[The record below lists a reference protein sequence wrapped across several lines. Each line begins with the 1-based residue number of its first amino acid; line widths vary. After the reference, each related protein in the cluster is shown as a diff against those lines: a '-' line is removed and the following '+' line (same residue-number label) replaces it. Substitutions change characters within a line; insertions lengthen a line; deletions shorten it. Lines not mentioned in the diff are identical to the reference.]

1 MRRHSI
7 RWLAAIIAVFALV
20 AAACGGDDEPATTV
34 AQPDTGAAQAEIDA
48 AQAAADEARAAAEEA
63 DAKLAA
69 AQAAADEASAE
80 QQAEAQAALEAA
92 EAEAEAAR
100 AEAAEAEA
108 EAEAAQAEAAAA
120 AAEAAEA
127 EADVARA
134 EAEAAEAEAALAE
147 AIAAGDITDV
157 ATVDMDT
164 NGDGK
169 VILGVAAAG
178 PRDDGAYYQAL
189 VDAAEEISAAQG
201 WEAPIVV
208 DNIEPAVAATELEN
222 LAAQGVDIIA
232 VGAGEISDPLADL
245 VEQYPDIFW
254 YCNCGTGFPQ
264 MDGVALSTNDGAEIE
279 YVVGVAAGLLLQ
291 ERGGDT
297 AYMIGCCDL
306 GFEVETELAMRL
318 GMKAVDPSY
327 DVVYTP
333 TGNFPFDFDNVA
345 GATEAFNVALD
356 AGMDLIYPYL
366 GGAHEPLVQLA
377 NANNIPVTSAG
388 ASDVCSR
395 TDLHWDMAALFD
407 GGDFARAVFPL
418 IVSGQFEEGSIYK
431 FSVGRDP
438 EVGAL
443 ICDPTPEQKELLDQ
457 AHADVLNGYCLAE
470 FDTIRAIA
478 YGGVDL
484 EAPLVCSDA

>member
-1 MRRHSI
+1 MRRHSF
-7 RWLAAIIAVFALV
+7 RWLV
-20 AAACGGDDEPATTV
+20 AAIAAFSLIAASCGGDDDDSTVTPAASEDEPM
-34 AQPDTGAAQAEIDA
+34 
-48 AQAAADEARAAAEEA
+48 AAEE
-63 DAKLAA
+63 
-69 AQAAADEASAE
+69 EPMAE
-80 QQAEAQAALEAA
+80 EEPAA
-92 EAEAEAAR
+92 EEEPMAEE
-100 AEAAEAEA
+100 EPAAEEEPMAED
-108 EAEAAQAEAAAA
+108 EPMTEE
-120 AAEAAEA
+120 EEIT
-127 EADVARA
+127 
-134 EAEAAEAEAALAE
+134 E
-147 AIAAGDITDV
+147 AIEETDITDI
-157 ATVDMDT
+157 ATLDMDT

-169 VILGVAAAG
+169 VVLGVAAAG

-201 WEAPIVV
+201 WEPPVVV
-208 DNIEPAVAATELEN
+208 DNIEPAVADRELEN
-222 LAAQGVDIIA
+222 LVAQGVDIIA
-232 VGAGEISDPLADL
+232 VGAGEISDPLPDL
-245 VEQYPDIFW
+245 VERYPDVFW

-264 MDGVALSTNDGAEIE
+264 MDGAALSTNDGAEIE
-279 YVVGVAAGLLLQ
+279 YVVGVAAGLILQ

-318 GMKAVDPSY
+318 GLKAVDPSY

-356 AGMDLIYPYL
+356 AGMDFVYPYL

-377 NANNIPVTSAG
+377 NENNIPVTSAG
-388 ASDVCSR
+388 ASDVCGR

-431 FSVGRDP
+431 FAVGRDP

-443 ICDPTPEQKELLDQ
+443 ICNPTPEQKELLDQ
-457 AHADVLNGYCLAE
+457 AHADVWNGYCLAE
-470 FDTIRAIA
+470 FDMIRAIA
-478 YGGVDL
+478 YGGVEM
-484 EAPLVCSDA
+484 EAPLTCSDA

>member
-1 MRRHSI
+1 MRRHSF
-7 RWLAAIIAVFALV
+7 RWLAAMIAVLGLV
-20 AAACGGDDEPATTV
+20 AAACGSDDEPVTTA
-34 AQPDTGAAQAEIDA
+34 AQPDIAAAQAEVDA
-48 AQAAADEARAAAEEA
+48 AQAAAAEAEANLAAAEA
-63 DAKLAA
+63 
-69 AQAAADEASAE
+69 AAADAAAE

-92 EAEAEAAR
+92 R
-100 AEAAEAEA
+100 A
-108 EAEAAQAEAAAA
+108 EAEAAQAEADAAQAAFEAAQAEAGAAQAEADAALA
-120 AAEAAEA
+120 AAEAAQ
-127 EADVARA
+127 
-134 EAEAAEAEAALAE
+134 AEAAAFEAALAE
-147 AIAAGDITDV
+147 AIAAGDIETL
-157 ATVDMDT
+157 ATIDLDT

-201 WEAPIVV
+201 WEPPVII
-208 DNIEPAVAATELEN
+208 DNIEPAVADTELEN
-222 LAAQGVDIIA
+222 LVAQGVDIIA
-232 VGAGEISDPLADL
+232 VGAGEISDPLPDL
-245 VEQYPDIFW
+245 VARYPDVFW

-264 MDGVALSTNDGAEIE
+264 LDGVALSTNDGAEIE
-279 YVVGVAAGLLLQ
+279 YVVGYATGLLLQ

-318 GMKAVDPSY
+318 GLKAVDPSY

-356 AGMDLIYPYL
+356 AGMDALYPYL

-377 NANNIPVTSAG
+377 NEHDIVVMSAG
-388 ASDVCSR
+388 ASNVCDR

-438 EVGAL
+438 EVGSK
-443 ICDPTPEQKELLDQ
+443 ICGPTDEQKALLDQ
-457 AHADVLNGYCLAE
+457 AHTDVLNGYCLAE

-478 YGGVDL
+478 YGGADL
-484 EAPLVCSDA
+484 EAPLVCADA

>member
-1 MRRHSI
+1 MRRHSF
-7 RWLAAIIAVFALV
+7 RWLAAMIAVLGLV
-20 AAACGGDDEPATTV
+20 AAACGSDDEPVTTA
-34 AQPDTGAAQAEIDA
+34 AQPDIAAAQAEVDA
-48 AQAAADEARAAAEEA
+48 AQAAAAEAEANLAAAEA
-63 DAKLAA
+63 
-69 AQAAADEASAE
+69 AAADAAAE

-92 EAEAEAAR
+92 R
-100 AEAAEAEA
+100 A
-108 EAEAAQAEAAAA
+108 EAEAAQAEAEAAQAAFEAAQAEAGAAQAEADAALA
-120 AAEAAEA
+120 AAEAAQ
-127 EADVARA
+127 
-134 EAEAAEAEAALAE
+134 AEAAAFEAALAE
-147 AIAAGDITDV
+147 AIAAGDIETL
-157 ATVDMDT
+157 ATIDLDT

-201 WEAPIVV
+201 WEPPVII
-208 DNIEPAVAATELEN
+208 DNIEPAVADTELEN
-222 LAAQGVDIIA
+222 LVAQGVDIIA
-232 VGAGEISDPLADL
+232 VGAGEISDPLPDL
-245 VEQYPDIFW
+245 VARYPDVFW

-264 MDGVALSTNDGAEIE
+264 LDGVALSTNDGAEIE
-279 YVVGVAAGLLLQ
+279 YVVGYATGLLLQ

-318 GMKAVDPSY
+318 GLKAVDPSY

-356 AGMDLIYPYL
+356 AGMDALYPYL
-366 GGAHEPLVQLA
+366 GGAHEPLVQLS
-377 NANNIPVTSAG
+377 NEHDIVVMSAG
-388 ASDVCSR
+388 ASNVCDR

-438 EVGAL
+438 EVGSK
-443 ICDPTPEQKELLDQ
+443 ICGPTDEQKALLDQ
-457 AHADVLNGYCLAE
+457 AHTDVLNGYCLAE

-478 YGGVDL
+478 YGGADL
-484 EAPLVCSDA
+484 EAPLVCADA

>member
-1 MRRHSI
+1 MRRHPFK
-7 RWLAAIIAVFALV
+7 WFAAIVAAFALV
-20 AAACGGDDEPATTV
+20 AAACGDDEEPAETVAPAVEGEAPAAPTADEEEAHDDEDEAHDHDEDEAHDEDEDEAHDDEPV
-34 AQPDTGAAQAEIDA
+34 VV
-48 AQAAADEARAAAEEA
+48 EEGE
-63 DAKLAA
+63 DLS
-69 AQAAADEASAE
+69 EVME
-80 QQAEAQAALEAA
+80 ETE
-92 EAEAEAAR
+92 
-100 AEAAEAEA
+100 
-108 EAEAAQAEAAAA
+108 
-120 AAEAAEA
+120 
-127 EADVARA
+127 
-134 EAEAAEAEAALAE
+134 
-147 AIAAGDITDV
+147 ITDV

-189 VDAAEEISAAQG
+189 VDAALEISEAQG
-201 WEAPIVV
+201 WESPVII
-208 DNIEPAVAATELEN
+208 DNIEPAVADTELEN
-222 LAAQGVDIIA
+222 LVAQGVDIIA
-232 VGAGEISDPLADL
+232 VGAGEIADPLPDL
-245 VEQYPDIFW
+245 VERYPDVFW

-264 MDGVALSTNDGAEIE
+264 TPGVALSTNDGAEIE

-291 ERGGDT
+291 ENGGDT

-318 GMKAVDPSY
+318 GLKAVDPSY
-327 DVVYTP
+327 DVIYTP

-356 AGMDLIYPYL
+356 AGMDFVYPYL

-377 NANNIPVTSAG
+377 NENGIPVTSAG

-431 FSVGRDP
+431 FAVGRDP
-438 EVGAL
+438 EVGSL
-443 ICDPTPEQKELLDQ
+443 LCDPTPEQKEMLDQ
-457 AHADVLNGYCLAE
+457 AHTDVFNGYCLAE
-470 FDTIRAIA
+470 FDMIRAIA
-478 YGGVDL
+478 YGGVDM

>member
-1 MRRHSI
+1 MRRHSF
-7 RWLAAIIAVFALV
+7 RWLAAMIAVFGLV
-20 AAACGGDDEPATTV
+20 AAGCGSDDEPATTV

-63 DAKLAA
+63 EARLAE
-69 AQAAADEASAE
+69 AQAAADAASAE
-80 QQAEAQAALEAA
+80 QQAEARAALEAA

-108 EAEAAQAEAAAA
+108 AAEAAQ
-120 AAEAAEA
+120 
-127 EADVARA
+127 A
-134 EAEAAEAEAALAE
+134 EAEAAEAEAAEAEAEAAEAAAAAAEAEAALAE
-147 AIAAGDITDV
+147 LIAEGDIETA
-157 ATVDMDT
+157 ATIDLDA

-169 VILGVAAAG
+169 IILGVAAAG

-201 WEAPIVV
+201 WEAPIVI

-232 VGAGEISDPLADL
+232 VGAGEISDPLPDL
-245 VEQYPDIFW
+245 VEQFPDIFW

-264 MDGVALSTNDGAEIE
+264 LDGVALSTNDGAEIE

-291 ERGGDT
+291 EHGGDT

-356 AGMDLIYPYL
+356 AGMDLLYPYL

-377 NANNIPVTSAG
+377 NEHGIPVTSAG

-395 TDLHWDMAALFD
+395 TDLTWEMAALFD

-418 IVSGQFEEGSIYK
+418 IVAGQFEEGSIYK

-457 AHADVLNGYCLAE
+457 AHADVWNGYCLAE

>member
-1 MRRHSI
+1 MRRHSF
-7 RWLAAIIAVFALV
+7 RWLAASLAAFALI
-20 AAACGGDDEPATTV
+20 AASCGDDDAETTVTPDEPA
-34 AQPDTGAAQAEIDA
+34 
-48 AQAAADEARAAAEEA
+48 AEEPM
-63 DAKLAA
+63 
-69 AQAAADEASAE
+69 AE
-80 QQAEAQAALEAA
+80 EEPMTAEE
-92 EAEAEAAR
+92 EIT
-100 AEAAEAEA
+100 
-108 EAEAAQAEAAAA
+108 
-120 AAEAAEA
+120 
-127 EADVARA
+127 
-134 EAEAAEAEAALAE
+134 E
-147 AIAAGDITDV
+147 AIEETDITDL
-157 ATVDMDT
+157 ATIDMDT

-201 WEAPIVV
+201 WESPIVV

-232 VGAGEISDPLADL
+232 VGAGEISDPLPDL
-245 VEQYPDIFW
+245 VAQYPDIFW

-279 YVVGVAAGLLLQ
+279 YVVGVAAGLILQ

-297 AYMIGCCDL
+297 AYMIGCCEL

-356 AGMDLIYPYL
+356 AGMDLVYPYL

-377 NANNIPVTSAG
+377 NEHSIPVTSAG

-443 ICDPTPEQKELLDQ
+443 ICNPTPEQEELLDQ

-478 YGGVDL
+478 YGGADL

>member
-1 MRRHSI
+1 MRRHSF
-7 RWLAAIIAVFALV
+7 RWLAAVVAVFALI
-20 AAACGGDDEPATTV
+20 AAACGGDDDDTTETVTPAAT
-34 AQPDTGAAQAEIDA
+34 
-48 AQAAADEARAAAEEA
+48 DEAMDDEEPMVEEEA
-63 DAKLAA
+63 MDDEMTEEEEIT
-69 AQAAADEASAE
+69 QAIEE
-80 QQAEAQAALEAA
+80 TE
-92 EAEAEAAR
+92 
-100 AEAAEAEA
+100 
-108 EAEAAQAEAAAA
+108 
-120 AAEAAEA
+120 
-127 EADVARA
+127 
-134 EAEAAEAEAALAE
+134 
-147 AIAAGDITDV
+147 ITDV
-157 ATVDMDT
+157 GTLDMDS

-189 VDAAEEISAAQG
+189 VDAAEQISEAQG
-201 WEAPIVV
+201 WEPPVII

-222 LAAQGVDIIA
+222 LVAQGVDIIA
-232 VGAGEISDPLADL
+232 VGAGEISDPLPDL
-245 VEQYPDIFW
+245 VAEYPDVFW

-264 MDGVALSTNDGAEIE
+264 LDGVALSTNDGAEIE
-279 YVVGVAAGLLLQ
+279 YVVGYATGLLLQ

-318 GMKAVDPSY
+318 GLKAVDPSY

-356 AGMDLIYPYL
+356 AGMDALYPYL

-377 NANNIPVTSAG
+377 NEHDIIVMSAG
-388 ASDVCSR
+388 ASNVCER

-438 EVGAL
+438 EVGSK
-443 ICDPTPEQKELLDQ
+443 ICGPTDEQKALLDQ

-478 YGGVDL
+478 YGGADL
-484 EAPLVCSDA
+484 EAPLVCADA

>member
-1 MRRHSI
+1 MRRHSF
-7 RWLAAIIAVFALV
+7 RWLAAMIAVFGLV
-20 AAACGGDDEPATTV
+20 AAGCGSDDEPATTV

-63 DAKLAA
+63 EARLAE
-69 AQAAADEASAE
+69 AQAAADAASAE

-92 EAEAEAAR
+92 EAEAAAAR

-108 EAEAAQAEAAAA
+108 AAEAAQ
-120 AAEAAEA
+120 
-127 EADVARA
+127 A
-134 EAEAAEAEAALAE
+134 EAEAAEAEAAQAEAEAAEAAAAAAEAEAALAE
-147 AIAAGDITDV
+147 LIAEGDIETA
-157 ATVDMDT
+157 ATIDLDA

-169 VILGVAAAG
+169 IILGVAAAG

-201 WEAPIVV
+201 WEAPIVI

-232 VGAGEISDPLADL
+232 VGAGEISDPLPDL
-245 VEQYPDIFW
+245 VEQFPDIFW

-264 MDGVALSTNDGAEIE
+264 TDGVALSTNDGAEIE

-291 ERGGDT
+291 EHGGDT

-356 AGMDLIYPYL
+356 AGMDLLYPYL

-377 NANNIPVTSAG
+377 NEHGIPVTSAG

-395 TDLHWDMAALFD
+395 TDLTWEMAALFD

-418 IVSGQFEEGSIYK
+418 IVAGQFEEGSIYK

-457 AHADVLNGYCLAE
+457 AHADVWNGYCLAE

>member
-1 MRRHSI
+1 MRRNSF
-7 RWLAAIIAVFALV
+7 RWLAAMVAVFALV

-34 AQPDTGAAQAEIDA
+34 AQPDTGASQAEIDA

-63 DAKLAA
+63 EARLAA

-100 AEAAEAEA
+100 AEAAAA
-108 EAEAAQAEAAAA
+108 AADAEAAQAEAAEAGAA
-120 AAEAAEA
+120 
-127 EADVARA
+127 
-134 EAEAAEAEAALAE
+134 AAEAEAALAE
-147 AIAAGDITDV
+147 LIAEGDIETA
-157 ATVDMDT
+157 ATIDLDA
-164 NGDGK
+164 NGDGRI
-169 VILGVAAAG
+169 ILGVAAAG

-189 VDAAEEISAAQG
+189 VDAAEQISAAQG
-201 WEAPIVV
+201 WEEPIVI

-232 VGAGEISDPLADL
+232 VGAGEISDPLPDL
-245 VEQYPDIFW
+245 VEQFPDIFW
-254 YCNCGTGFPQ
+254 YCNCGTGVPQ

-291 ERGGDT
+291 EHGGDT

-356 AGMDLIYPYL
+356 AGMDLLYPYL

-377 NANNIPVTSAG
+377 NEHGIPVTSAG

-395 TDLHWDMAALFD
+395 TDLTWEMAALFD

-418 IVSGQFEEGSIYK
+418 IVSGDFVEGSIYK
-431 FSVGRDP
+431 FAVGRDP

-443 ICDPTPEQKELLDQ
+443 ICNPTAEQKDLLDQ
-457 AHADVLNGYCLAE
+457 AHADVWNGYCLAE

-478 YGGVDL
+478 YSGADL

>member
-1 MRRHSI
+1 MRRHSF
-7 RWLAAIIAVFALV
+7 RWLAATIAVFGLV
-20 AAACGGDDEPATTV
+20 AAACGGDDEPETV
-34 AQPDTGAAQAEIDA
+34 VAQPEAAAAQPDTAAAQAEIDA

-63 DAKLAA
+63 EARLAA

-108 EAEAAQAEAAAA
+108 AAAAA
-120 AAEAAEA
+120 AAEAEQAQ
-127 EADVARA
+127 
-134 EAEAAEAEAALAE
+134 AEAAAAEAALAE
-147 AIAAGDITDV
+147 AIAEGDIETA
-157 ATVDMDT
+157 ATIDMDT

-201 WEAPIVV
+201 WEPPVII
-208 DNIEPAVAATELEN
+208 DNIEPAVADTELEN
-222 LAAQGVDIIA
+222 LVAQGVDIIA
-232 VGAGEISDPLADL
+232 VGAGEISDPLPDL
-245 VEQYPDIFW
+245 VARYPDVFW

-279 YVVGVAAGLLLQ
+279 YVVGYATGLLLQ

-318 GMKAVDPSY
+318 GLKAVDPSY
-327 DVVYTP
+327 DVIYTP

-356 AGMDLIYPYL
+356 AGMDALYPYL

-377 NANNIPVTSAG
+377 NEHDIIVMSAG
-388 ASDVCSR
+388 ASDVCNR

-438 EVGAL
+438 EVGSK
-443 ICDPTPEQKELLDQ
+443 ICGPTDEQKQLLDQ

-478 YGGVDL
+478 YGGADL
-484 EAPLVCSDA
+484 EAPLVCSEA

>member
-1 MRRHSI
+1 M
-7 RWLAAIIAVFALV
+7 IAVLGLV
-20 AAACGGDDEPATTV
+20 AAACGSDDEPVTTA
-34 AQPDTGAAQAEIDA
+34 AQPDIAAAQAEVDA
-48 AQAAADEARAAAEEA
+48 AQAAATEAEANLAAAE
-63 DAKLAA
+63 AA
-69 AQAAADEASAE
+69 AAEAASE

-92 EAEAEAAR
+92 R
-100 AEAAEAEA
+100 A
-108 EAEAAQAEAAAA
+108 EAEAAQAEADAAQAAFEAAQAEAGAAQAEADAALA
-120 AAEAAEA
+120 AAEAAQ
-127 EADVARA
+127 
-134 EAEAAEAEAALAE
+134 AEAAAFEAALAE
-147 AIAAGDITDV
+147 AIAAGDIETL
-157 ATVDMDT
+157 ATIDLDT

-201 WEAPIVV
+201 WEPPVII
-208 DNIEPAVAATELEN
+208 DNIEPAVADTELEN
-222 LAAQGVDIIA
+222 LVAQGVDIIA
-232 VGAGEISDPLADL
+232 VGAGEISDPLPDL
-245 VEQYPDIFW
+245 VARYPDVFW

-264 MDGVALSTNDGAEIE
+264 LDGVALSTNDGAEIE
-279 YVVGVAAGLLLQ
+279 YVVGYATGLLLQ

-318 GMKAVDPSY
+318 GLKAVDPSY

-356 AGMDLIYPYL
+356 AGMDALYPYL

-377 NANNIPVTSAG
+377 NEHDIVVMSAG
-388 ASDVCSR
+388 ASNVCDR

-438 EVGAL
+438 EVGSK
-443 ICDPTPEQKELLDQ
+443 ICGPTDEQKALLDQ
-457 AHADVLNGYCLAE
+457 AHTDVLNGYCLAE

-478 YGGVDL
+478 YGGADL
-484 EAPLVCSDA
+484 EAPLVCADA

>member
-1 MRRHSI
+1 MRRHSF
-7 RWLAAIIAVFALV
+7 RWFAGAIAVFALI
-20 AAACGGDDEPATTV
+20 AASCGDD
-34 AQPDTGAAQAEIDA
+34 
-48 AQAAADEARAAAEEA
+48 AEETT
-63 DAKLAA
+63 DTPAA
-69 AQAAADEASAE
+69 PEEPVVEEEEITQAIEESE
-80 QQAEAQAALEAA
+80 
-92 EAEAEAAR
+92 
-100 AEAAEAEA
+100 
-108 EAEAAQAEAAAA
+108 
-120 AAEAAEA
+120 
-127 EADVARA
+127 
-134 EAEAAEAEAALAE
+134 
-147 AIAAGDITDV
+147 ITDV
-157 ATVDMDT
+157 GTLDMDT
-164 NGDGK
+164 NGDGR
-169 VILGVAAAG
+169 VVLGVAAAG

-189 VDAAEEISAAQG
+189 VDAATEIAEAQG
-201 WEAPIVV
+201 WDAPIII
-208 DNIEPAVAATELEN
+208 DNIEPAVADTELEN
-222 LAAQGVDIIA
+222 LVAQGVDIIA
-232 VGAGEISDPLADL
+232 VGAGEIADPLPDL
-245 VEQYPDIFW
+245 VERYPDVFW

-264 MDGVALSTNDGAEIE
+264 TPGVALSTNDGAEIE
-279 YVVGVAAGLLLQ
+279 YVVGVAAGLILQ
-291 ERGGDT
+291 ESGGDT
-297 AYMIGCCDL
+297 AYMIGCCEL

-356 AGMDLIYPYL
+356 AGMDLVYPYL

-377 NANNIPVTSAG
+377 NEHNIPVTSAG
-388 ASDVCSR
+388 ASDVCAR
-395 TDLHWDMAALFD
+395 TDLQWDMAALFD

-443 ICDPTPEQKELLDQ
+443 ICNPTPEQKELLDQ

-478 YGGVDL
+478 YGGQDL